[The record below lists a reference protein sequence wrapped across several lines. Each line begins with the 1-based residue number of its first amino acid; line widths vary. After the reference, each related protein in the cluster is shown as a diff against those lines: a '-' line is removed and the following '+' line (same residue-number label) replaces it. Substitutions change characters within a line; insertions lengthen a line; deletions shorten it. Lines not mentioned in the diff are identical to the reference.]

1 MNEHNLNVNHITPLT
16 APLKNV
22 GLTSRLLQSS
32 IERPPHLP
40 GIVVLYGPSGYGKS
54 FAAAYSANKH
64 DAYYV
69 ECKSVWTTKTLLN
82 NILKEMGIAPETT
95 IGGMVDQVSEQ
106 LALSE
111 RPLIIDEVDHIVKKR
126 SIEVIRDI
134 YEGSSAPILL
144 IGEEKLSVKLRQWE
158 RFHNR
163 VLQWLPAQP
172 SDRADTKELARMY
185 CPEITIESDM
195 LDKIVTTTRGITR
208 RICVNLHK
216 VQMAAKA
223 EGWETVSLKEWG
235 RRELFTGEP
244 PRRSAGK

>member
-1 MNEHNLNVNHITPLT
+1 MKHNDSFVNLLAPST

-22 GLTSRLLQSS
+22 GLASRLLQTA

-54 FAAAYSANKH
+54 FAAAYTSNKH
-64 DAYYV
+64 SAYYL
-69 ECKSVWTTKTLLN
+69 ECKSVWTTKSLLN
-82 NILKEMGIAPETT
+82 NIIREMGIAPEQT
-95 IGGMVDQVSEQ
+95 IAGMVDQVSEQ

-134 YEGSSAPILL
+134 YEGSGAPILL

-163 VLQWLPAQP
+163 VLQWQPAQP
-172 SDRADTKELARMY
+172 ADSADARELARMY
-185 CPEITIESDM
+185 CPDVTIGQDV
-195 LDKIVTTTRGITR
+195 LDKIVIATRGVTR
-208 RICVNLHK
+208 RICVNLHNI
-216 VQMAAKA
+216 QSTAKS
-223 EGWETVSLKEWG
+223 EGWNSVTLKEWG
-235 RRELFTGEP
+235 RRELYTGEP
-244 PRRSAGK
+244 PRRSVG

>member
-1 MNEHNLNVNHITPLT
+1 MKQDNSVVNLLAPST

-22 GLTSRLLQSS
+22 GLTSQLLQTA

-54 FAAAYSANKH
+54 FAAAYTATKH

-69 ECKSVWTTKTLLN
+69 ECKSVWTTKSLLH
-82 NILKEMGIAPETT
+82 NIIREMGIAPEAT
-95 IGGMVDQVSEQ
+95 IAGMVDQVSEQ
-106 LALSE
+106 LALSD

-134 YEGSSAPILL
+134 YEGSGAPILL

-172 SDRADTKELARMY
+172 ADRHDTQELARMY
-185 CPEITIESDM
+185 CHDIKIGSDVI
-195 LDKIVTTTRGITR
+195 DKIVQATRGITR
-208 RICVNLHK
+208 RICVNLHNIK
-216 VQMAAKA
+216 SAAKA
-223 EGWETVSLKEWG
+223 EGWDQVTMKEWG
-235 RRELFTGEP
+235 RRELYTGEP
-244 PRRSAGK
+244 PRRSAG